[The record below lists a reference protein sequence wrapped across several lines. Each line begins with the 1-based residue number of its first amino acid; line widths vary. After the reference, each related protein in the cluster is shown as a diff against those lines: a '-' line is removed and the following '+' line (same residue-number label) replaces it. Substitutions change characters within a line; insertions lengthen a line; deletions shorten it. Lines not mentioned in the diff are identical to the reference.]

1 MCLCIDKS
9 SEFFNEI
16 EDGRRGCLLLLKVS
30 NVIIAASVNHIDV
43 FIGIISTT
51 FFEFQSTIILI
62 KKIARYHFV
71 ILEHLIFFLNYT

>member
-1 MCLCIDKS
+1 MCLCIDVS
-9 SEFFNEI
+9 SEFFNEKENCKI
-16 EDGRRGCLLLLKVS
+16 GCLLLLNVS

-43 FIGIISTT
+43 FIGIFST

-62 KKIARYHFV
+62 KKIVRYHFV

>member
-9 SEFFNEI
+9 REFFDEK
-16 EDGRRGCLLLLKVS
+16 EDGRSGCILLLNVS

-43 FIGIISTT
+43 FIGIISPS

-62 KKIARYHFV
+62 KKIVRYHFV
-71 ILEHLIFFLNYT
+71 NLEHLIFFLNYT